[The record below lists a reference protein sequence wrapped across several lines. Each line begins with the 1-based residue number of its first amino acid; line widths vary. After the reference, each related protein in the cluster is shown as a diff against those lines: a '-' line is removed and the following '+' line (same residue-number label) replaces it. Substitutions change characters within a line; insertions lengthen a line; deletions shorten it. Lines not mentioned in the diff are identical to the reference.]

1 MFHYLLPHS
10 LTHTFHQQDW
20 VQAQLTPLLD
30 HPIQTI
36 LDNMALPQGAAAAA
50 GDSSGGGSAAAAAG
64 VAGRQQA
71 AAAAVDWGAVGL
83 AHVNAVA
90 GACFAVGL
98 RFAGAHTGPAVDGD
112 VPCCTATLSL
122 CDRMWRLVDPV
133 LMPLC

>member
-1 MFHYLLPHS
+1 VCEIAARPQHPIIYS
-10 LTHTFHQQDW
+10 SSTIYTITHPPIQQDW

-50 GDSSGGGSAAAAAG
+50 AGGSSGGGSAAG
-64 VAGRQQA
+64 VVGRQQA

-98 RFAGAHTGPAVDGD
+98 RFAGAHT
-112 VPCCTATLSL
+112 
-122 CDRMWRLVDPV
+122 
-133 LMPLC
+133 